1 MKQNLCALC
10 VDNTAAYNNQLNQ
23 SNASMNKVNA
33 QEWHHDRSDT
43 DDEHS
48 SDSDI
53 GIDKQKKKKVL
64 ELSLSDDE

>member
-1 MKQNLCALC
+1 
-10 VDNTAAYNNQLNQ
+10 
-23 SNASMNKVNA
+23 MNKVNA

-53 GIDKQKKKKVL
+53 GVDKQKKKKVL
-64 ELSLSDDE
+64 EVSLSDDE